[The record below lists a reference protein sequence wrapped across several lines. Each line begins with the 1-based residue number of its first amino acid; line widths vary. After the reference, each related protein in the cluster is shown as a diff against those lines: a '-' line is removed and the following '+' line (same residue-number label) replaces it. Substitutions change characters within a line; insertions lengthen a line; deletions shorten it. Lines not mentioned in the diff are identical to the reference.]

1 MPKYSVII
9 PVYNRPGEV
18 AELLESL
25 KRQTYSNFEL
35 VIIEDGS
42 TEPCEEVAQQYATAL
57 DIKYFYK
64 ENSGPGD
71 SRNVGMA
78 KAVGDYLV
86 FFDSDCIIPPDYFR
100 QVEDHLAKNPLDAYG
115 GPDAADASF
124 SNIQKA
130 INHAMT
136 SIITTGGV
144 RGKKNNLDKYQPRSF
159 NMGFSRAVYEKTGG
173 FGDIHPGEDPDLSYR
188 IMANGFHVGLIEK
201 AYVYHKRRIDFQK
214 FAKQVYK
221 FGIVRPILIKWYPDN
236 FKLTYT
242 FPTLFLL
249 GSLFLLLLAAT
260 VSLWC
265 LLPLLLIALLVFVE
279 ALLMTKSLW
288 IAILAVLASFVQLY
302 CYGFGFL
309 KSAFYVLLLG
319 REERRVFNGYF
330 FDA

>member
-1 MPKYSVII
+1 MRKYSVII
-9 PVYNRPGEV
+9 PVYNRPKEV
-18 AELLESL
+18 IELLESL
-25 KRQTYSNFEL
+25 LQQTYTNFEL
-35 VIIEDGS
+35 IIIEDGS
-42 TEPCEEVAQQYATAL
+42 TESCEDIAQHYASVL

-71 SRNVGMA
+71 SRNVGMS
-78 KAVGDYLV
+78 KATGDYLV
-86 FFDSDCIIPPDYFR
+86 FFDSDCIIPSDYF
-100 QVEDHLAKNPLDAYG
+100 QHVEDHLDEYPLDAYG
-115 GPDAADASF
+115 GPDAASASF

-136 SIITTGGV
+136 SVITTGGV
-144 RGKKNNLDKYQPRSF
+144 RGKKNSLDKFYPRSF

-188 IMANGFHVGLIEK
+188 IMANGFRVGLIEK
-201 AYVYHKRRIDFQK
+201 AFVYHKRRIDFQK

-249 GSLFLLLLAAT
+249 GSLFLVAMAML
-260 VSLWC
+260 VSVWC
-265 LLPLLLIALLVFVE
+265 LLPLGMIALIVFLE
-279 ALLMTKSLW
+279 ALLKTKSLW
-288 IAILAVLASFVQLY
+288 IAVLAVLASFVQLY

-309 KSAFYVLLLG
+309 KSAFYVLVLG
-319 REERRVFNGYF
+319 REERSVFESYF
-330 FDA
+330 FDE